1 MSRDVIL
8 RAVEAADGWQFV
20 PSHSFVKIPGLT
32 EPADIMRMSP
42 VLLAGLADQ
51 LIFQIDQSEKFS
63 FSSTHDGQAIVSNNN
78 PEGEESNI
86 AVYRDESRSLNAL
99 CAMSKARFF

>member
-1 MSRDVIL
+1 MSRDIVL

-32 EPADIMRMSP
+32 EPADIMRIGPVVMS
-42 VLLAGLADQ
+42 GLADQ
-51 LIFQIDQSEKFS
+51 LIFQIDQSDDFTFHWDENGKVTITHKDPEKGKTVLYS
-63 FSSTHDGQAIVSNNN
+63 YSG
-78 PEGEESNI
+78 
-86 AVYRDESRSLNAL
+86 ESRALNAL